1 MITLVRLRMPQ
12 NKSRLI
18 FLVKLSKGVTMAT
31 ISDIAE
37 QANVSIATVS
47 RILNYDASLSVT
59 EATKRKVFETAEA
72 LNYTKYKTKKHQ
84 KRKSSKRTKAAEKN
98 IALFQWRQGDE
109 EFDDLYYMS
118 IRIGAEKAAQQLG
131 YNLIKGDTESD
142 ALKSVVGSICIG
154 KFDEQ
159 TIKKIVKLSDNA
171 VFIGT
176 NFPLQNFDTIN
187 SDYEQAAEL
196 AIEHLIQLGHQKI
209 AFIGAEEHDNLHG
222 YREYRTPVVNTY
234 RDIMRHYQLLD
245 EQYFF
250 VDTNARLTVG
260 LGEKLTKQALASWGD
275 NLPTAILAANDA
287 MAIGVMNELAAQQ
300 IKVPETIS
308 VVGINDLSFAR
319 YLNPPLTTV
328 KTFTEEMGEVG
339 MALLQKRIENPSIA
353 QWIVLSTELV
363 VRQSTTKCI
372 R

>member
-12 NKSRLI
+12 NKSWLI

-72 LNYTKYKTKKHQ
+72 LNYTKYKTKKHK
-84 KRKSSKRTKAAEKN
+84 KRKVKSTKATEKN

-131 YNLIKGDTESD
+131 YNLIKGDTASD
-142 ALKSVVGSICIG
+142 AMQSVVGSICIG

-159 TIKKIVKLSDNA
+159 TIKRIVKLSENA

-176 NFPLQNFDTIN
+176 NFPLQNFDTVN

-222 YREYRTPVVNTY
+222 YRPYRTPVVNTY
-234 RDIMRHYQLLD
+234 RDIMQHYQLFD
-245 EQYFF
+245 EHYFF
-250 VDTNARLTVG
+250 VDTNARLSVS
-260 LGEKLTKQALASWGD
+260 LGETLTKQALVSWGD
-275 NLPTAILAANDA
+275 ELPTAILAANDA

-353 QWIVLSTELV
+353 QRIVLSTELV

>member
-1 MITLVRLRMPQ
+1 M
-12 NKSRLI
+12 
-18 FLVKLSKGVTMAT
+18 
-31 ISDIAE
+31 
-37 QANVSIATVS
+37 
-47 RILNYDASLSVT
+47 
-59 EATKRKVFETAEA
+59 
-72 LNYTKYKTKKHQ
+72 
-84 KRKSSKRTKAAEKN
+84 
-98 IALFQWRQGDE
+98 
-109 EFDDLYYMS
+109 
-118 IRIGAEKAAQQLG
+118 
-131 YNLIKGDTESD
+131 
-142 ALKSVVGSICIG
+142 KSVVGSICIG

-222 YREYRTPVVNTY
+222 YRPYRTPVVNTY
-234 RDIMRHYQLLD
+234 RDIMQYYQLFD
-245 EQYFF
+245 EHYFF
-250 VDTNARLTVG
+250 VDTNARLSVS
-260 LGEKLTKQALASWGD
+260 LGETLTKQALASWGD
-275 NLPTAILAANDA
+275 ELPTAILAANDA

-328 KTFTEEMGEVG
+328 KTFTEEMGEVSVWRYYKNELKTRQ
-339 MALLQKRIENPSIA
+339 LLNGLFWAQNLSLDNQRLNASANSRTYTMWGLSLWRRSFLFGLSKRVISWF
-353 QWIVLSTELV
+353 WIGA
-363 VRQSTTKCI
+363 I
-372 R
+372 

>member
-1 MITLVRLRMPQ
+1 
-12 NKSRLI
+12 
-18 FLVKLSKGVTMAT
+18 MAT

-72 LNYTKYKTKKHQ
+72 LNYTKYKTKKHKQ
-84 KRKSSKRTKAAEKN
+84 RKVKNTKAAEKN
-98 IALFQWRQGDE
+98 IALFQWRQGEE

-131 YNLIKGDTESD
+131 YNLIKGDTASD
-142 ALKSVVGSICIG
+142 AMQSVVGSICIG
-154 KFDEQ
+154 KFDER
-159 TIKKIVKLSDNA
+159 TIKRIVKLSENA

-176 NFPLQNFDTIN
+176 NFPLQNFDTVN

-196 AIEHLIQLGHQKI
+196 AIEHLIQLGHQRI

-222 YREYRTPVVNTY
+222 YRQYRTPVVNTY
-234 RDIMRHYQLLD
+234 RDIMRHYQLFD
-245 EQYFF
+245 ERYFF
-250 VDTNARLTVG
+250 VDTNARLSVS
-260 LGEKLTKQALASWGD
+260 LGESLTKQALASWGD
-275 NLPTAILAANDA
+275 ELPTAILAANDA
-287 MAIGVMNELAAQQ
+287 MAIGVMNELVAQR
-300 IKVPETIS
+300 IEVPATIS

-353 QWIVLSTELV
+353 QRVVLSTELV
-363 VRQSTTKCI
+363 IRQSTTMPIVKKG
-372 R
+372 